1 MIVGTSLDDR
11 NLVGTSGNDVIR
23 GLAGNDRLFGLAGN
37 DTLDGG
43 AGDDYVDGD
52 DGDDTLVGG
61 DGNDRLVGGNGND
74 TLDGGEGNDTLA
86 AGNGRDVLRGGAGND
101 ILAARDSSMQDDSSD
116 DGANQM
122 FGDDGDDDLFGGNG
136 NDTLDGGAGDDYVE
150 GDDGDDTLVG
160 GDGNDRLVGENGNDT
175 LDGGA
180 GNDTLEGEN
189 GNDTLDGGLGADML
203 YGGAGNDHYIVDH
216 LSDYVNDNQGSN
228 TGLIKVDF
236 YKKSANVNWQFA
248 DGVKKLPYWIDT
260 LVGDNTEYIDA
271 QQSLAAGVIKYAF
284 PNLPLSAWDDGDR
297 LGFTPFN
304 AAQKAFVQKI
314 FAYIETIINIKFELV
329 SDASQAGV
337 LTFANNQQIEKQGGY
352 ATGGLS
358 FSKWGVFLNNI
369 GSSADG
375 NAAPREGEFAA
386 YLFMHEIG
394 HALGLKHPHD
404 GEAGEGVPAN
414 PPYLEKPEDISTFT
428 QLSYTHK
435 KEDYFSVFRDLDI
448 AALQYLYGPAKVS
461 GTAKN
466 QTGNNTYTLSD
477 TKLNFIWDG
486 GGTDTLDAQSS
497 RTRLTLSLEAGG
509 HSFFGNS
516 AASLITSAGQVTIN
530 FGTVIE
536 NAFGTAFDDVIE
548 GNAAGN
554 YLLGLAG
561 NDRLSGGA
569 GSDRLEGGLG
579 SDTLDGGEGRDTIYY
594 DFDPIQ
600 SGVRIDMRTNQVTGT
615 SGIDTLIS
623 IERVW
628 GSVFDDVFIGSDAA
642 DYFIG
647 DKGNDIAEGG
657 LGSDTFQINN
667 DFSDCIVKFE
677 GDICVIVS
685 KDLGTDRLSNFEFIN
700 FVGLNTVSKTV
711 AELKTSSALLPAD
724 TAAPTVTSFSPADGT
739 TNVALGSNLVIAF
752 NETIRLGT
760 GTIEIRSGS
769 ATGAVVESFN
779 AANSTRLAVSG
790 GALTIDPTSNLA
802 AGTQYFVVLP
812 SGVIRDAAGNAY
824 AGTSTYDFTTGAAD
838 TTAPTVSTVSPAD
851 GATNVSASSNIIL
864 TFSEAVE
871 KGTGTIEIRSGSAT
885 GPVVESF
892 SAATSSLLTVS
903 GSTLTID
910 PTNNLAAG
918 TQYFVVLPSGAIRDI
933 AGNAYAGTSTY
944 DFTIAGANVADDFP
958 NSSVTTGI
966 VTIGGAAVS
975 GSIETANDRDW
986 FRVALTAGTTYKFN
1000 LNLSSGSLD
1009 PFLRLLNE
1017 SGSQIKDNDDFA
1029 PPSLNSQ
1036 ITFTATSSGTYYLE
1050 AKGFDAG
1057 TGSYSLQAF
1066 VVDTTAPTVST
1077 VSPAD
1082 GATNVAASSNIILTF
1097 SEAVEKGTGT
1107 IEIRSGSATGPVVE
1121 SFNAATSSRLIVS
1134 GSTLTIDPTNNLA
1147 AGTQYFVVLP
1157 SGAIRDIAGNAYA
1170 GTSTYDFTTVAT
1182 PAGPVSSF
1190 RLITAD
1196 GWSGAIGGSGTIF
1209 GSAGVQ
1215 DIRLLSGSVVLDP
1228 SFNRG
1233 GDVVRLA
1240 GTANAYSTAL
1250 VGSAAQISTASGLN
1264 ATIPIGL
1271 NGLFMSFDDGAR
1283 KLAFA
1288 NGSVR
1293 IGTQTLVGATTPI
1306 SSAAGTDP
1314 LPAGIDPAAS
1324 ARLVLSGGTL
1334 NPGETAHV
1342 TFGGRGTIFGSSGA
1356 DIVAIASG
1364 QRTNATFDPSFNRGG
1379 DVIVLPN
1386 QASSY
1391 TAALVGSSAVVL
1403 IGADQSLNIPVGIS
1417 GLILRFADAER
1428 NLLFTGGAVKIGDQT
1443 IGATATSLTPA
1454 TVQASASIDNGTTST
1469 TLSAANGNFNFTD
1482 DATKET
1488 NVVIA
1493 SFTSGDRISVTGA
1506 RSSDYAFTTSD
1517 NGRDLIIS
1525 FNNLQAQVVNSIVL
1539 DDVLVGRSGLIV
1551 DFQSAVQAVGYN
1563 FMVFG

>member
-23 GLAGNDRLFGLAGN
+23 GLAGNDQLFGLAGN

-43 AGDDYVDGD
+43 AGDDYVGGD

-74 TLDGGEGNDTLA
+74 TLDGGEGNDTLEGDNGNDTLDGGEGNDTLF
-86 AGNGRDVLRGGAGND
+86 AGNGRDILRGGAGND
-101 ILAARDSSMQDDSSD
+101 ILAARDTTMQDASSD

-122 FGDDGDDDLFGGNG
+122 FGDAGDDELFGGNG
-136 NDTLDGGAGDDYVE
+136 NDTLDGGI
-150 GDDGDDTLVG
+150 
-160 GDGNDRLVGENGNDT
+160 GNDELF
-175 LDGGA
+175 
-180 GNDTLEGEN
+180 GEN
-189 GNDTLDGGLGADML
+189 GNDTLDGGLGADKL
-203 YGGAGNDHYIVDH
+203 YGEVGDDHYVVDH
-216 LSDYVNDNQGSN
+216 LSDYVRDSQGSN

-236 YKKSANVNWQFA
+236 YKKSAGVNWQLA
-248 DGVKKLPYWIDT
+248 DGFKNLPYWVDA

-314 FAYIETIINIKFELV
+314 FAYIETIINIKFELI

-337 LTFANNQQIEKQGGY
+337 LTFANNQQTDSAGY
-352 ATGGLS
+352 ASGGLS
-358 FSKWGVFLNNI
+358 FSTWGVFLSNT
-369 GSSADG
+369 GSSAAG
-375 NAAPREGEFAA
+375 NAAPKEAERAA
-386 YLFMHEIG
+386 YVFIHEIG

-404 GEAGEGVPAN
+404 EEAGEGAASS
-414 PPYLEKPEDISTFT
+414 PPYLTEQEDVTRYT
-428 QLSYTHK
+428 QMSYTERA
-435 KEDYFSVFRDLDI
+435 EDYFSVFRDLDI

-466 QTGNNTYTLSD
+466 QTGNNIYTLSD
-477 TKLNFIWDG
+477 AQPNFIWDG

-642 DYFIG
+642 DYFTG
-647 DKGNDIAEGG
+647 DKGNDIAEGV

-677 GDICVIVS
+677 GDVCVIVT

-824 AGTSTYDFTTGAAD
+824 AGTNTYDFTTGAAD

-944 DFTIAGANVADDFP
+944 DFT
-958 NSSVTTGI
+958 
-966 VTIGGAAVS
+966 
-975 GSIETANDRDW
+975 
-986 FRVALTAGTTYKFN
+986 
-1000 LNLSSGSLD
+1000 
-1009 PFLRLLNE
+1009 
-1017 SGSQIKDNDDFA
+1017 
-1029 PPSLNSQ
+1029 
-1036 ITFTATSSGTYYLE
+1036 
-1050 AKGFDAG
+1050 
-1057 TGSYSLQAF
+1057 
-1066 VVDTTAPTVST
+1066 
-1077 VSPAD
+1077 
-1082 GATNVAASSNIILTF
+1082 
-1097 SEAVEKGTGT
+1097 
-1107 IEIRSGSATGPVVE
+1107 
-1121 SFNAATSSRLIVS
+1121 
-1134 GSTLTIDPTNNLA
+1134 
-1147 AGTQYFVVLP
+1147 
-1157 SGAIRDIAGNAYA
+1157 
-1170 GTSTYDFTTVAT
+1170 TVAT
-1182 PAGPVSSF
+1182 SAGPVSSF

-1250 VGSAAQISTASGLN
+1250 AGSAAQISTASGLN

-1334 NPGETAHV
+1334 NPGEAAHV

-1417 GLILRFADAER
+1417 GLTLRFADAER

-1493 SFTSGDRISVTGA
+1493 SFTSGDRIFVTGA

>member
-1 MIVGTSLDDR
+1 MGDDDLR
-11 NLVGTSGNDVIR
+11 GGNGDDTLEGGDGNDALAAGNGRDILR
-23 GLAGNDRLFGLAGN
+23 GGAGNDQLFSRTTTMQDASSDDGANQMFGDAGDDGLFGGNGN
-37 DTLDGG
+37 DTLD
-43 AGDDYVDGD
+43 
-52 DGDDTLVGG
+52 GG
-61 DGNDRLVGGNGND
+61 DGNDRLVGGNGD
-74 TLDGGEGNDTLA
+74 
-86 AGNGRDVLRGGAGND
+86 
-101 ILAARDSSMQDDSSD
+101 
-116 DGANQM
+116 
-122 FGDDGDDDLFGGNG
+122 
-136 NDTLDGGAGDDYVE
+136 
-150 GDDGDDTLVG
+150 
-160 GDGNDRLVGENGNDT
+160 
-175 LDGGA
+175 
-180 GNDTLEGEN
+180 
-189 GNDTLDGGLGADML
+189 DTLDGGLGADKL
-203 YGGAGNDHYIVDH
+203 YGEVGDDHYVVDH
-216 LSDYVNDNQGSN
+216 LSDYVLDNQGSN
-228 TGLIKVDF
+228 TGLIKIDF
-236 YKKSANVNWQFA
+236 YKKSAGVNWQLA
-248 DGVKKLPYWIDT
+248 DGFKNLPYWVDA

-284 PNLPLSAWDDGDR
+284 PNSPLSAWDDGDR
-297 LGFTPFN
+297 LGFTPVN
-304 AAQKAFVQKI
+304 DAQKAFVQKI
-314 FAYIETIINIKFELV
+314 FTYIETIINIKFELV

-337 LTFANNQQIEKQGGY
+337 LTFANNQQTGSAGY

-358 FSKWGVFLNNI
+358 FSTWGVFLSNT
-369 GSSADG
+369 GSSAVG
-375 NAAPREGEFAA
+375 NAAPEEAERAA
-386 YLFMHEIG
+386 LVFIHEIG

-404 GEAGEGVPAN
+404 EEAGEGAASN
-414 PPYLEKPEDISTFT
+414 PPYLTKQEDITKYT
-428 QLSYTHK
+428 QMSYT
-435 KEDYFSVFRDLDI
+435 ERADDYFSVFRDLDI

-466 QTGNNTYTLSD
+466 QTGNNIYTLSNVQS
-477 TKLNFIWDG
+477 NFIWDG

-497 RTRLTLSLEAGG
+497 SMRLTLSLEAGG
-509 HSFFGNS
+509 HSFFGN
-516 AASLITSAGQVTIN
+516 AASSLITNPGQITIN
-530 FGTVIE
+530 IGTVIE

-561 NDRLSGGA
+561 NDRLA
-569 GSDRLEGGLG
+569 GRAGNDRLEGGLG

-628 GSVFDDVFIGSDAA
+628 GSVFDDVFIGSDGE
-642 DYFIG
+642 DIFIG
-647 DKGNDIAEGG
+647 DKGNDIAEGN
-657 LGSDTFQINN
+657 LGSDIFQINN
-667 DFSDCIVKFE
+667 NFLDCIVRFE
-677 GDICVIVS
+677 GDVCVIVT
-685 KDLGTDRLSNFEFIN
+685 KDLGTDRLSGFEFIL
-700 FVGLNTVSKTV
+700 FVGLTTETKSV
-711 AELKTSSALLPAD
+711 AELKASSVSLSAD
-724 TAAPTVTSFSPADGT
+724 TTAPTVTSFSPTD
-739 TNVALGSNLVIAF
+739 
-752 NETIRLGT
+752 
-760 GTIEIRSGS
+760 
-769 ATGAVVESFN
+769 
-779 AANSTRLAVSG
+779 G
-790 GALTIDPTSNLA
+790 GAN
-802 AGTQYFVVLP
+802 VV
-812 SGVIRDAAGNAY
+812 
-824 AGTSTYDFTTGAAD
+824 
-838 TTAPTVSTVSPAD
+838 
-851 GATNVSASSNIIL
+851 ASSNIVV
-864 TFSEAVE
+864 TFNETTRL
-871 KGTGTIEIRSGSAT
+871 GTGTIEIRSGSAT

-892 SAATSSLLTVS
+892 NAATSTRLSVS
-903 GSTLTID
+903 GGALTID

-918 TQYFVVLPSGAIRDI
+918 TQYFVVLPSGAIRDN
-933 AGNAYAGTSTY
+933 AGNAYAGT
-944 DFTIAGANVADDFP
+944 N
-958 NSSVTTGI
+958 
-966 VTIGGAAVS
+966 
-975 GSIETANDRDW
+975 
-986 FRVALTAGTTYKFN
+986 
-1000 LNLSSGSLD
+1000 
-1009 PFLRLLNE
+1009 
-1017 SGSQIKDNDDFA
+1017 
-1029 PPSLNSQ
+1029 
-1036 ITFTATSSGTYYLE
+1036 
-1050 AKGFDAG
+1050 
-1057 TGSYSLQAF
+1057 
-1066 VVDTTAPTVST
+1066 
-1077 VSPAD
+1077 
-1082 GATNVAASSNIILTF
+1082 
-1097 SEAVEKGTGT
+1097 
-1107 IEIRSGSATGPVVE
+1107 
-1121 SFNAATSSRLIVS
+1121 
-1134 GSTLTIDPTNNLA
+1134 
-1147 AGTQYFVVLP
+1147 
-1157 SGAIRDIAGNAYA
+1157 
-1170 GTSTYDFTTVAT
+1170 TYDFTTVAT

-1196 GWSGAIGGSGTIF
+1196 GWSGAVGGSGTIF

-1250 VGSAAQISTASGLN
+1250 VGSAAQISAASGLN
-1264 ATIPIGL
+1264 ATIPVGL
-1271 NGLFMSFDDGAR
+1271 DGLFMSFDDGAR

-1293 IGTQTLVGATTPI
+1293 IGTQALVGATTPI

-1334 NPGETAHV
+1334 SPGEASHV
-1342 TFGGRGTIFGSSGA
+1342 TFGGRATIFGSSDA

-1364 QRTNATFDPSFNRGG
+1364 QRTNVTFDPSFNRGG
-1379 DVIVLPN
+1379 DIIVLPN

-1488 NVVIA
+1488 NVVIT

>member
-1 MIVGTSLDDR
+1 
-11 NLVGTSGNDVIR
+11 
-23 GLAGNDRLFGLAGN
+23 
-37 DTLDGG
+37 
-43 AGDDYVDGD
+43 
-52 DGDDTLVGG
+52 
-61 DGNDRLVGGNGND
+61 
-74 TLDGGEGNDTLA
+74 
-86 AGNGRDVLRGGAGND
+86 
-101 ILAARDSSMQDDSSD
+101 
-116 DGANQM
+116 
-122 FGDDGDDDLFGGNG
+122 
-136 NDTLDGGAGDDYVE
+136 
-150 GDDGDDTLVG
+150 
-160 GDGNDRLVGENGNDT
+160 
-175 LDGGA
+175 
-180 GNDTLEGEN
+180 
-189 GNDTLDGGLGADML
+189 
-203 YGGAGNDHYIVDH
+203 
-216 LSDYVNDNQGSN
+216 
-228 TGLIKVDF
+228 
-236 YKKSANVNWQFA
+236 
-248 DGVKKLPYWIDT
+248 
-260 LVGDNTEYIDA
+260 
-271 QQSLAAGVIKYAF
+271 
-284 PNLPLSAWDDGDR
+284 
-297 LGFTPFN
+297 
-304 AAQKAFVQKI
+304 
-314 FAYIETIINIKFELV
+314 
-329 SDASQAGV
+329 
-337 LTFANNQQIEKQGGY
+337 
-352 ATGGLS
+352 
-358 FSKWGVFLNNI
+358 
-369 GSSADG
+369 
-375 NAAPREGEFAA
+375 
-386 YLFMHEIG
+386 
-394 HALGLKHPHD
+394 
-404 GEAGEGVPAN
+404 
-414 PPYLEKPEDISTFT
+414 
-428 QLSYTHK
+428 
-435 KEDYFSVFRDLDI
+435 
-448 AALQYLYGPAKVS
+448 
-461 GTAKN
+461 
-466 QTGNNTYTLSD
+466 
-477 TKLNFIWDG
+477 
-486 GGTDTLDAQSS
+486 
-497 RTRLTLSLEAGG
+497 
-509 HSFFGNS
+509 
-516 AASLITSAGQVTIN
+516 
-530 FGTVIE
+530 
-536 NAFGTAFDDVIE
+536 
-548 GNAAGN
+548 
-554 YLLGLAG
+554 
-561 NDRLSGGA
+561 
-569 GSDRLEGGLG
+569 
-579 SDTLDGGEGRDTIYY
+579 
-594 DFDPIQ
+594 
-600 SGVRIDMRTNQVTGT
+600 
-615 SGIDTLIS
+615 
-623 IERVW
+623 
-628 GSVFDDVFIGSDAA
+628 
-642 DYFIG
+642 
-647 DKGNDIAEGG
+647 
-657 LGSDTFQINN
+657 
-667 DFSDCIVKFE
+667 
-677 GDICVIVS
+677 
-685 KDLGTDRLSNFEFIN
+685 
-700 FVGLNTVSKTV
+700 
-711 AELKTSSALLPAD
+711 
-724 TAAPTVTSFSPADGT
+724 
-739 TNVALGSNLVIAF
+739 
-752 NETIRLGT
+752 
-760 GTIEIRSGS
+760 
-769 ATGAVVESFN
+769 
-779 AANSTRLAVSG
+779 
-790 GALTIDPTSNLA
+790 
-802 AGTQYFVVLP
+802 
-812 SGVIRDAAGNAY
+812 
-824 AGTSTYDFTTGAAD
+824 
-838 TTAPTVSTVSPAD
+838 
-851 GATNVSASSNIIL
+851 
-864 TFSEAVE
+864 
-871 KGTGTIEIRSGSAT
+871 
-885 GPVVESF
+885 
-892 SAATSSLLTVS
+892 
-903 GSTLTID
+903 
-910 PTNNLAAG
+910 
-918 TQYFVVLPSGAIRDI
+918 
-933 AGNAYAGTSTY
+933 
-944 DFTIAGANVADDFP
+944 
-958 NSSVTTGI
+958 
-966 VTIGGAAVS
+966 
-975 GSIETANDRDW
+975 
-986 FRVALTAGTTYKFN
+986 
-1000 LNLSSGSLD
+1000 LSSGSLD

-1121 SFNAATSSRLIVS
+1121 SFSAATSSLLTVS

-1417 GLILRFADAER
+1417 GLTLRFADAER

>member
-1 MIVGTSLDDR
+1 MIVGTSQDDR

-23 GLAGNDRLFGLAGN
+23 GLAGNDQLFGLAGN

-43 AGDDYVDGD
+43 AGDDYVGGD

-74 TLDGGEGNDTLA
+74 TLDGGEGNDTLEGDNGNDTLDGGDGDDTLL
-86 AGNGRDVLRGGAGND
+86 AGNGRDILRGGAGND
-101 ILAARDSSMQDDSSD
+101 FLFARDTTMQDASSD

-122 FGDDGDDDLFGGNG
+122 FGDAGNDRLVGGNG
-136 NDTLDGGAGDDYVE
+136 NDTLDGG
-150 GDDGDDTLVG
+150 DGDDTLEG
-160 GDGNDRLVGENGNDT
+160 GNGD
-175 LDGGA
+175 
-180 GNDTLEGEN
+180 
-189 GNDTLDGGLGADML
+189 DTLDGGLGADKL
-203 YGGAGNDHYIVDH
+203 YGEVGDDHYVVDN
-216 LSDYVNDNQGSN
+216 LSDYVRDNQGSN

-284 PNLPLSAWDDGDR
+284 PNSPLSAWDDGDR

-314 FAYIETIINIKFELV
+314 FAYIEAIINIKFELV

-337 LTFANNQQIEKQGGY
+337 LTFANNQQTDSAGY
-352 ATGGLS
+352 ARGGLS
-358 FSKWGVFLNNI
+358 FSTWGVFLSNT
-369 GSSADG
+369 GSSAAG
-375 NAAPREGEFAA
+375 NAAPKEAERAA
-386 YLFMHEIG
+386 YVFIHEIG

-404 GEAGEGVPAN
+404 EEAGEGAASS
-414 PPYLEKPEDISTFT
+414 PPYLTEQEDVTRYT
-428 QLSYTHK
+428 QMSYTERA
-435 KEDYFSVFRDLDI
+435 EDYFSVFRDLDI

-466 QTGNNTYTLSD
+466 QTGNNIYTLSD
-477 TKLNFIWDG
+477 AQPNFIWDG
-486 GGTDTLDAQSS
+486 GGTDTLDAQRSS
-497 RTRLTLSLEAGG
+497 TRLTLSLEAGG

-516 AASLITSAGQVTIN
+516 ASNFITNAGQITIN

-554 YLLGLAG
+554 ELSGLAG

-569 GSDRLEGGLG
+569 GDDLLFGGLG
-579 SDTLDGGEGRDTIYY
+579 SDTLDGGEGSDVIFYHR
-594 DFDPIQ
+594 DPIQ

-615 SGIDTLIS
+615 SGIDTLVS

-657 LGSDTFQINN
+657 LGSDGFQINN
-667 DFSDCIVKFE
+667 DFLDCIVKFE
-677 GDICVIVS
+677 GDVCVIVT

-700 FVGLNTVSKTV
+700 FVGLNTVQKTV

-824 AGTSTYDFTTGAAD
+824 AGTNTYDFTTGAAD

-851 GATNVSASSNIIL
+851 GATNVTASSNIIL

-892 SAATSSLLTVS
+892 NAATSSRLTVS

-918 TQYFVVLPSGAIRDI
+918 TQYFVVLPSGAIRDT

-966 VTIGGAAVS
+966 VTIGGSAVS

-1182 PAGPVSSF
+1182 SAGPVSSF

-1250 VGSAAQISTASGLN
+1250 AGSAAQISTASGLN

-1334 NPGETAHV
+1334 NPGEASHV

-1417 GLILRFADAER
+1417 GLTLRFADAER

-1454 TVQASASIDNGTTST
+1454 TVQASASIDNGITST

-1488 NVVIA
+1488 NVVIT

-1506 RSSDYAFTTSD
+1506 RSSDYAFTTGD